1 MDSACRIQTR
11 ISRIDETS
19 TGMTATLS
27 ASLDAERASSVVLK
41 CAQIDPLLPD
51 EIYQSPNTSPD
62 NCAPSGELRQPHSKK
77 LLRSIKPRRVTHL
90 GRRSSESDVV
100 TLPARQVAPESNAP
114 AMPEPYAP
122 CDDSTV
128 ATISLLENGMC
139 SRAGAFGRHTSAE
152 IEIGSI
158 IDGRYEI
165 LSEIAHGGYGVV
177 YRARQIGV
185 NRIVALK
192 RLLSQRDPAVVQR
205 FLLESSIIKDL
216 IHPNTIQLIDSGIDA
231 NHMYIVMEYIEGNSL
246 AELLKKKEVFP
257 PLRALKITR
266 QILKSVNE
274 AHQRGIIHRDLKPS
288 NILVR
293 NVIGESDFVK
303 VLDFGIAKVQNNFG
317 AKITC
322 EGSIMGTPQYI
333 APEAFVQDTAHATAD
348 LFSVGLILY
357 EMLTGKAVIPNKL
370 QDAIVMLRAPEPI
383 PLPAPIAKTPFEP
396 FLRCALEKDPQ
407 RRFQTAEA
415 MLEALDYVENLY
427 RHPSRTIQKT
437 PFYLNYIIAGSLIL
451 IVFLLS
457 LFLVV
462 SVLI

>member
-11 ISRIDETS
+11 ISRIEAAS

-27 ASLDAERASSVVLK
+27 VSPDAERASSALFK
-41 CAQIDPLLPD
+41 CVQIDPVLPD
-51 EIYQSPNTSPD
+51 AIYQSPNTSPD
-62 NCAPSGELRQPHSKK
+62 NSAPSGELSQRHSRKT
-77 LLRSIKPRRVTHL
+77 LRSIKPRRVARL
-90 GRRSSESDVV
+90 GKVSTESDVV
-100 TLPARQVAPESNAP
+100 TLPARQVVPEPNAP
-114 AMPEPYAP
+114 VMPEPYSP

-128 ATISLLENGMC
+128 ATVSLLENGIY
-139 SRAGAFGRHTSAE
+139 SRAASFGRHSSAE

-177 YRARQIGV
+177 YRARQMGV

-192 RLLSQRDPAVVQR
+192 RLLSQRDPAIVQR

-231 NHMYIVMEYIEGNSL
+231 NHMYIVMEYIEGSSL
-246 AELLKKKEVFP
+246 AELLKKKEVFS

-293 NVIGESDFVK
+293 NVIGEPDFVK

-322 EGSIMGTPQYI
+322 EGSIMGTPQYL
-333 APEAFVQDTAHATAD
+333 APEALVQDTSHATAD

-415 MLEALDYVENLY
+415 MLDALDCVENLY
-427 RHPSRTIQKT
+427 RYPRRQMQKT
-437 PFYLNYIIAGSLIL
+437 PFYLNYIIAVALI
-451 IVFLLS
+451 IIAFLLC
-457 LFLVV
+457 LFLIIRIH
-462 SVLI
+462 L